1 MAVKTG
7 AIFNSLIFGGI
18 NSADYGIYI
27 TGEAVYNAPE
37 RAVEMVNVPGRN
49 GAIVIDQGHWDNIRV
64 TYPAGTFGKDQ
75 AEFREAVSAFRNAVL
90 SQLGYQ
96 RLTDTYHPDEYRMA
110 VYISGLEVDPTHYGS
125 AGEFKL
131 QFDCKPQRWLTEGEQ
146 EITVGE
152 WGETETATGETVT
165 IENPN
170 GNLSLKSLNVA
181 IEPVQN
187 LNGYDKPW
195 VGGAGKNKL
204 PYPYDSNSQTISGVT
219 FTVNSDGTIKANGTA
234 TAEIN
239 FNLLISK
246 SLASVGITSGTYTL
260 NGCPSGGSSSTYRI
274 QIRQN
279 SSWATDNGS
288 GVNFTYN
295 DSSPVNDLVR
305 INILSGATVN
315 NLTFKPMIRLASEA
329 DATYEPYSNICPISG
344 RTEVVAQR
352 TGINVWDEE
361 WEVGYIDPTTGRE
374 QALTDRIRMKN
385 YVRVLP
391 NTTYYKKSPN
401 SFWNVYF
408 DENKTYIGYG
418 SAGQNMPFTTPSNCH
433 YIRSGFERVYG
444 TTYNH
449 DISINYPSTDT
460 EYHAYDGST
469 YTTSLGRTVYGGTL
483 DVVSRELTVD
493 RVGVTVSSLTTC
505 SALTNGT
512 YTSLKRFTLNPA
524 SVGGSSSQKNGA
536 ISSMGVQGTAY
547 YGANRSNEVGSKDV
561 DFAISTGGE
570 VLAIYDDDTTLTD
583 ADFMAKYGTMQV
595 VYPLATPQTYQLT
608 AQQIELLIGTN
619 NIWSDGD
626 ITAEYGQDP
635 DALYNPTPYDAS
647 PLLMV
652 EGYGT
657 IGFNGYEIEIE
668 NAVLGEVELARSTGF
683 PLPPIG
689 TMNYENSIPFNDQ
702 LLLEGDEFTI
712 SFPYMKWTTNLDG
725 WGFDYPLT
733 LQTLVDSNS
742 DATTTLDAGQHIP
755 TLPHPSPGG
764 SWAGNYNYTTV
775 ISPIRFEKGT
785 AKTWSDT
792 VTASNSIFKS
802 GTSETE
808 NLSFAFDI
816 SVIYDGVS
824 PEVKVVRS
832 VSFSDATVI
841 RSNSYHIA
849 HCRHSEITGYSS
861 VSILGD
867 PTYIDCDLGDA
878 YMIKDGSY
886 ISLNSY
892 IDLGSDLPVL
902 ASGNNE
908 LSVDNTITELK
919 IVPRWWIL

>member
-7 AIFNSLIFGGI
+7 AIFNSLIFGGV

-37 RAVEMVNVPGRN
+37 RAVETVSVPGRN
-49 GAIVIDQGHWDNIRV
+49 GTIVIDQGHWNNIQV
-64 TYPAGTFGKDQ
+64 TYPAGTFGKSQ

-110 VYISGLEVDPTHYGS
+110 VYVSGLEVDPTHYGS

-131 QFDCKPQRWLTEGEQ
+131 KFDCKPQRWLTSGEQ

-195 VGGAGKNKL
+195 SGGNGKNK
-204 PYPYDSNSQTISGVT
+204 YPIEIGDDVWINNGSATYSNNDGELVIEATASVSSGVY
-219 FTVNSDGTIKANGTA
+219 GNGTQ
-234 TAEIN
+234 
-239 FNLLISK
+239 K
-246 SLASVGITSGTYTL
+246 SLVNQQSVAKTVSFDVKGSVASTIAVQGQIKDITTSYTRVSVTIPANTSASLSIYSRGTANTIYVKNL
-260 NGCPSGGSSSTYRI
+260 MISEDGST
-274 QIRQN
+274 
-279 SSWATDNGS
+279 A
-288 GVNFTYN
+288 
-295 DSSPVNDLVR
+295 
-305 INILSGATVN
+305 
-315 NLTFKPMIRLASEA
+315 
-329 DATYEPYSNICPISG
+329 YEPYSNICPISG
-344 RTEVVAQR
+344 HDSVDV
-352 TGINVWDEE
+352 IVS
-361 WEVGYIDPTTGRE
+361 PTTT
-374 QALTDRIRMKN
+374 ASD
-385 YVRVLP
+385 
-391 NTTYYKKSPN
+391 
-401 SFWNVYF
+401 
-408 DENKTYIGYG
+408 
-418 SAGQNMPFTTPSNCH
+418 
-433 YIRSGFERVYG
+433 G
-444 TTYNH
+444 TTY
-449 DISINYPSTDT
+449 
-460 EYHAYDGST
+460 
-469 YTTSLGRTVYGGTL
+469 TTALGRTVYGGTL
-483 DVVSRELTVD
+483 DVVSGELTVD
-493 RVGVTVSSLTTC
+493 RAMVTFDGSQTSIGVTPNFGSGYGR
-505 SALTNGT
+505 ALFDTLRNTALKSYDALLLSNIFTHTNDANLGLYKATINTNGILCLGIPPEIT
-512 YTSLKRFTLNPA
+512 TVSEMTAWAQSNPF
-524 SVGGSSSQKNGA
+524 Q
-536 ISSMGVQGTAY
+536 ICY
-547 YGANRSNEVGSKDV
+547 E
-561 DFAISTGGE
+561 
-570 VLAIYDDDTTLTD
+570 
-583 ADFMAKYGTMQV
+583 
-595 VYPLATPQTYQLT
+595 LATPQTYQLT

-619 NIWSDGD
+619 NIWSDGNV
-626 ITAEYGQDP
+626 TAEYGQDP

-908 LSVDNTITELK
+908 LAVDNTITELK

>member
-7 AIFNSLIFGGI
+7 AIFNSLIFGGV

-37 RAVEMVNVPGRN
+37 RAVETVSVPGRN
-49 GAIVIDQGHWDNIRV
+49 GAIVIDQGHWNNIQV
-64 TYPAGTFGKDQ
+64 TYPAGTFGKSQ

-110 VYISGLEVDPTHYGS
+110 VYVSGLEVDPTHYGS

-131 QFDCKPQRWLTEGEQ
+131 KFDCKPQRWLTSGEQ

-181 IEPVQN
+181 IEPIQN
-187 LNGYDKPW
+187 LNGYDHPW
-195 VGGAGKNKL
+195 AGGTGKNLLKPSTL
-204 PYPYDSNSQTISGVT
+204 QRSGGTALTATMDSQGVITI
-219 FTVNSDGTIKANGTA
+219 NGTA
-234 TAEIN
+234 DAETNIG
-239 FNLLISK
+239 FSHTMPEGSYI
-246 SLASVGITSGTYTL
+246 I
-260 NGCPSGGSSSTYRI
+260 NGCPSAGGGTDYSVYARRGGLTGTYFVIDR
-274 QIRQN
+274 
-279 SSWATDNGS
+279 GS
-288 GVNFTYN
+288 GASFSLIGDTEFWYSIKVYAGHT
-295 DSSPVNDLVR
+295 L
-305 INILSGATVN
+305 N
-315 NLTFKPMIRLASEA
+315 NVKFYPMVRLASET
-329 DATYEPYSNICPISG
+329 DATFEPYENICPISG
-344 RTEVVAQR
+344 RTEVVTQR
-352 TGINVWDEE
+352 TGSANIWDEE

-385 YVRVLP
+385 YVHVLP

-444 TTYNH
+444 TTYHH

-460 EYHAYDGST
+460 EYHAYQGTT
-469 YTTSLGRTVYGGTL
+469 YTTALGRTVYGGTL
-483 DVVSRELTVD
+483 DVVSGELTVD
-493 RVGVTVSSLTTC
+493 RAMVDLGTLTYAYDSTNQNFWTGGINLLIRKGTVGTQVNAVSSAYRVGVYGYGSTYPSEDFILWVYATSGNVMIKDSRYTDP
-505 SALTNGT
+505 SAFKTAMN
-512 YTSLKRFTLNPA
+512 
-524 SVGGSSSQKNGA
+524 
-536 ISSMGVQGTAY
+536 GVQLCY
-547 YGANRSNEVGSKDV
+547 E
-561 DFAISTGGE
+561 
-570 VLAIYDDDTTLTD
+570 
-583 ADFMAKYGTMQV
+583 
-595 VYPLATPQTYQLT
+595 LATPQTYQLT

-619 NIWSDGD
+619 NIWSDGNV
-626 ITAEYGQDP
+626 TAEYGQDP

-668 NAVLGEVELARSTGF
+668 NAVLREVELARSTGF

-861 VSILGD
+861 VSIIGD

-908 LSVDNTITELK
+908 LAVDNTITELK